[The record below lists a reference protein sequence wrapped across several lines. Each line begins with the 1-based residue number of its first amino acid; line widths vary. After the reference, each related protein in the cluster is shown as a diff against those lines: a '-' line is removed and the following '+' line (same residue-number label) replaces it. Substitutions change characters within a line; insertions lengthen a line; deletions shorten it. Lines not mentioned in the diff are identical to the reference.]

1 MLLTLIT
8 LLAAAV
14 LFVDGR
20 IRSDVVALVAL
31 LVLTLA
37 GVITVPE
44 ALSGFS
50 NPIVVMM
57 VGLFVVG
64 GAVFRTGLAAMI
76 SSRMMRLAGNS
87 PTRMYF
93 LVMGVTAAIGAFVSN
108 TGTVALMMPIVV
120 SMCASAGT
128 NAARL
133 LMPLAF
139 ASSMGGMLTLIG
151 TPPNLVVAELWEEGG
166 HAPLG
171 FFGFAPA
178 GAVCL
183 VAGTLILLPLAR
195 RFLGRG
201 EGAVAKKAP
210 GKSLTQLVREYGLT
224 ADMHVVEV
232 ERDSTLA
239 GHTLAQV
246 GLRARFDVD
255 VMEVR
260 RVSSRRS
267 LLKNITQE
275 SAGPETRLHAGDI
288 LYVRG
293 TEEQVRR
300 MAIACGLSFPQEK
313 VGSRDMRFYDVG
325 IAEVVLMPS
334 SSVAG
339 RTVADVGL
347 RNQFHVSVAG
357 IRRGSRIIRDD
368 LGTVVLHSG
377 DVLLVQGSWEAIA
390 SLNRHPEAWVVLGSP
405 MERAEAVTFD
415 YKAPLAAAI
424 MLLMVCAMVFDFIPV
439 PPVVAV
445 LSAAVLTVLTG
456 CFRNV
461 EAAYRTI
468 NWESVVLIA
477 AMMPMSFALEKTGV
491 TALVSRTL
499 VDWLGGAGPM
509 ALMGG
514 IYLTTA
520 VLTMFISNTAT
531 AVLVAPIAV
540 GSAAAVGVSPQP
552 FLMAVT
558 FAASMCFASPFSTP
572 PNALVMPAAQYRF
585 IDYIR
590 VGLPLQLAIGVIM
603 VLVLPLIY
611 PF

>member
-1 MLLTLIT
+1 MLLTLLT

-20 IRSDVVALVAL
+20 VRSDIVALAAL
-31 LVLTLA
+31 LVLTVA
-37 GVITVPE
+37 GIISVPE

-64 GAVFRTGLAAMI
+64 GAVFRTGLAASI
-76 SSRMMRLAGNS
+76 SGRLIRLAGNS
-87 PTRMYF
+87 PTRLYF

-120 SMCASAGT
+120 SMCATART

-151 TPPNLVVAELWEEGG
+151 TPPNLVVAELWEETGG
-166 HAPLG
+166 RPLG

-178 GAVCL
+178 GLVCL

-195 RFLGRG
+195 RFLGRD
-201 EGAVAKKAP
+201 EAAP
-210 GKSLTQLVREYGLT
+210 DKRAAGKSLSQLVKEYGLT

-232 ERDSTLA
+232 DRHGAATGRTL
-239 GHTLAQV
+239 GQV
-246 GLRARFDVD
+246 DLRSRFDVD
-255 VMEVR
+255 VTELR
-260 RVSSRRS
+260 RGGTRHGLLRGVS
-267 LLKNITQE
+267 QE
-275 SAGPETRLHAGDI
+275 SAGPDTLLRAGDL

-293 TEEQVRR
+293 NEENVRR
-300 MAIACGLSFPQEK
+300 MAVACGMTLLSDR
-313 VGSRDMRFYDVG
+313 VDRADMRFYDVG
-325 IAEVVLMPS
+325 LAEVVLMPS

-347 RNQFHVSVAG
+347 RRLFGVSVLG
-357 IRRGSRIIRDD
+357 LRRGTRVIRDD
-368 LGTVVLHSG
+368 LADVVLHSG

-390 SLNRHPEAWVVLGSP
+390 SLGNHPEAWVVLGSP
-405 MERAEAVTFD
+405 EKRAENVTID
-415 YKAPLAAAI
+415 YKAPVAAAI
-424 MLLMVCAMVFDFIPV
+424 MLLMVLAMVFDFIPV
-439 PPVVAV
+439 SPVVAV

-540 GSAAAVGVSPQP
+540 SSAVAVGASPLP

-585 IDYIR
+585 IDYIK